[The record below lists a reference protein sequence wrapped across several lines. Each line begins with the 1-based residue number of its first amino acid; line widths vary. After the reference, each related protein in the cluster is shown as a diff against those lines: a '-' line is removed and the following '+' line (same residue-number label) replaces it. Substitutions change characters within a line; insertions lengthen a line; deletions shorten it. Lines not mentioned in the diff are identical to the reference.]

1 MSLWAKFSNKGQ
13 SGAQAPSE
21 SRKSKDK
28 SFRGVRVRA
37 DNETCCQMVR
47 TITDERFLL
56 EEAPML
62 PLSLCD
68 AQVCNCTYESFND
81 RRGAIRRASDLA
93 FDINSELFEQENR
106 NNKSPGRRNDDSCE
120 F

>member
-1 MSLWAKFSNKGQ
+1 MSIWAKFSNKGR
-13 SGAQAPSE
+13 SGAKAPREPQQA
-21 SRKSKDK
+21 KNQGY
-28 SFRGVRVRA
+28 RGVKVCA
-37 DNETCCQMVR
+37 DTESCCQMVR

-68 AQVCNCTYESFND
+68 AQVCNCTYERFND
-81 RRGAIRRASDLA
+81 RRGALRRASDFA

-106 NNKSPGRRNDDSCE
+106 NNKLPGRRRGDLCE

>member
-1 MSLWAKFSNKGQ
+1 MSLWARFSNKGR
-13 SGAQAPSE
+13 SAQQAASE
-21 SRKSKDK
+21 SKKSNNQ
-28 SFRGVRVRA
+28 SFRGVKVCA

-47 TITDERFLL
+47 TITNERFLL

-68 AQVCNCTYESFND
+68 AAVCNCTYQRIND
-81 RRGAIRRASDLA
+81 RRGSLRRASDLA

-106 NNKSPGRRNDDSCE
+106 DNKLPGRRSDDLCD